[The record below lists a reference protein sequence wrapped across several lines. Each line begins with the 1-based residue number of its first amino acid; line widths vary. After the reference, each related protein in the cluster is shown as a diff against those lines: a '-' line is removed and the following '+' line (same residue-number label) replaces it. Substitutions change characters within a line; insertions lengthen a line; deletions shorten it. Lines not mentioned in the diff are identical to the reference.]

1 MIDVT
6 PQSEE
11 FVSHDLPGQNPDEPT
26 WSTSK
31 AEPQLV
37 LTLTMRLG
45 YHILSPASYPIISG
59 NGNTIGTE
67 IIWTLI
73 KKNKKQKGR
82 NKNKNKNTK
91 ASWSWTPEQL
101 PASHPQSLLNN
112 APNQEKQSENYEN
125 SVKLIKKTEG
135 L

>member
-11 FVSHDLPGQNPDEPT
+11 FVSHDLQGQNPDEPT

-73 KKNKKQKGR
+73 KKNKKH
-82 NKNKNKNTK
+82 NKNNK

-101 PASHPQSLLNN
+101 PASHHQSLLDN
-112 APNQEKQSENYEN
+112 APNQ
-125 SVKLIKKTEG
+125 
-135 L
+135 

>member
-1 MIDVT
+1 MIDGT

-11 FVSHDLPGQNPDEPT
+11 FVSQDLPRQNPDETT

-82 NKNKNKNTK
+82 NKNKSKK
-91 ASWSWTPEQL
+91 ASWSWTPEQ
-101 PASHPQSLLNN
+101 
-112 APNQEKQSENYEN
+112 SENCKN